1 MPLPAGGNA
10 TPYGVARD
18 MSVSTD
24 FHIRQVNQKL
34 ASIYA
39 GRNPFNWWL
48 AQVTQGKKLTSRKY
62 EWGRKGIFPD
72 TVNVTTEESASG
84 TSFAVTS
91 TLGLT
96 ADMLLRD
103 PNTTE
108 VIKVKTVDSA
118 TAFTAYPR
126 GYFGGGTAAIVPVGT
141 DLEIMSVAR
150 TEGGAALEV
159 IGIEPELDYNYAQQ
173 FEICSGTTDFAQE
186 VQAHYANKN
195 PRMTA
200 RMDAAMRN
208 RHLRERAFLFGQR
221 ALPTAAQQ
229 GTSRG
234 SSQLGGVEYFI
245 RKRNEH
251 IWSAGGAFTYGEFDE
266 NTRELAK
273 FSENARFL
281 GLCSTRVAGIIG
293 RWQLPYHQADMR
305 RSEQFGTKVHTI
317 TGGGYEVEINA
328 CLQFDQ
334 LAGYGDKLFIIDMD
348 QIEHL
353 VGIPEQINLEI
364 EGPKKNGS
372 HEIVDQITSVETL
385 AYLNDFAGA
394 IWEDIAS

>member
-1 MPLPAGGNA
+1 M
-10 TPYGVARD
+10 TVF
-18 MSVSTD
+18 TD
-24 FHIRQVNQKL
+24 GHIRQVNQIL
-34 ASIYA
+34 AAIYP
-39 GRNPFNWWL
+39 GTDPFFWFL
-48 AQVTQGKKLTSRKY
+48 SRISQGKALNARKY
-62 EWGRKGIFPD
+62 EWMRKGKFPD
-72 TVNVTTEESASG
+72 TVNVTVQESSSG

-91 TLGLT
+91 TAGLT

-103 PNTTE
+103 PVSTE
-108 VIKVKTVDSA
+108 IIKVKTVDSA

-126 GYFGGGTAAIVPVGT
+126 GYFGGGTAATVEVGT

-150 TEGGAALEV
+150 TEGGSALEV

-200 RMDAAMRN
+200 RMDAALRN
-208 RHLRERAFLFGQR
+208 RHLKERAFLFGQR

-229 GTSRG
+229 STTRG
-234 SSQLGGVEYFI
+234 SSQCGGVEYYI

-266 NTRELAK
+266 NTRQLKK
-273 FSENARFL
+273 FSKTGRFL
-281 GLCSTRVAGIIG
+281 GLCSERVAGIVG
-293 RWQLPYHQADMR
+293 RWQLANHQADMR
-305 RSEQFGTKVHTI
+305 ASQTFGTNVHTV
-317 TGGGYEVEINA
+317 TGGGYQVKIVS
-328 CLQFDQ
+328 CLQFDE
-334 LAGYGDKLFIIDMD
+334 LAGYEDKMFIIDMD

-353 VGIPEQINLEI
+353 VGIPEQTNLEI

-372 HEIVDQITSVETL
+372 HEIVDQITSVETI

-394 IWEDIAS
+394 IWEDIAA